1 MSSGQGK
8 TKVPFNKTV
17 IRDGMIAVLRKDGRV
32 KIWKDRITGDV
43 VKRDK

>member
-8 TKVPFNKTV
+8 VKVPFNKTV

>member
-8 TKVPFNKTV
+8 TKIPFNKTV
-17 IRDGMIAVLRKDGRV
+17 IRDGMIAVLRKDGQV
-32 KIWKDRITGDV
+32 KVWKDRITGEV

>member
-17 IRDGMIAVLRKDGRV
+17 IRNGMIAVLRKDGRV
-32 KIWKDRITGDV
+32 KVWKDRNTGDV
-43 VKRDK
+43 IKVDK